1 MNEINNYI
9 ETHKKRFLEELFEL
23 IRIPSVSS
31 LPVHKPDMYRAAE
44 KWKEI
49 LLAAGADKA
58 ELLETAGNPV
68 IYGEKIVNPEA
79 PTVMVYAHMDVMP
92 ADPFELWNTD
102 PFEPVVKDGR
112 IWARGA
118 DDDKGQSFM
127 HAKAF
132 EYLVQSG
139 QLKCNVKFLIEGE
152 EEIGSPSLPEFCKKY
167 KEMLKADIILVSDT
181 SMIAPDVPSITT
193 GLRGLAYWQVEV
205 TGPNVDLHSGLFGG
219 AVANPINMLSKMIAQ
234 TMGEDGKILIPGFYD
249 DVVEVSKKERELMAR
264 APFSLEA
271 YKQSLHIEEVSGE
284 KGYTTN
290 ERTGIRPSFDV
301 CGIWGGY
308 TGEGAK
314 TVLPS
319 KAYAK
324 ISTRLVPN
332 QDHKKIEKLFVRYF
346 ESIAPKSVKVKV
358 EYLHGGPSYVCPI
371 DFPAYRAAEKA
382 YKEVY
387 GKEPVPVRSG
397 GSIPIIATFEEVL
410 GIKSVLMGFGLGSDA
425 IHSPNE
431 NFPLEQFFN
440 GIRTIPLFYRYFA
453 EEMKKINEPD
463 RVPAV

>member
-1 MNEINNYI
+1 MNEINKYVKTN
-9 ETHKKRFLEELFEL
+9 KKRFLDELFEL
-23 IRIPSVSS
+23 IRIPSISS
-31 LPVHKPDMYRAAE
+31 LPEHKEDMYRAAE

-49 LLAAGADKA
+49 LLAAGADRA
-58 ELLETAGNPV
+58 EVMETEGNPV
-68 IYGEKIVNPEA
+68 TYGEKIIDPKA
-79 PTVMVYAHMDVMP
+79 PTVMVYAHTDVMP
-92 ADPFELWNTD
+92 VDPIEKWKTD
-102 PFEPVVKDGR
+102 PFEPIVKDGK

-132 EYLVQSG
+132 EYLVKSG
-139 QLKCNVKFLIEGE
+139 KLECNVKFLIEGE
-152 EEIGSPSLPEFCKKY
+152 EEIGSPNLPKFCKKH
-167 KEMLKADIILVSDT
+167 KKMLQADIILVSDT

-219 AVANPINMLSKMIAQ
+219 AVANPINVLAKMIAQ
-234 TMGEDGKILIPGFYD
+234 TMDDDGRILIPGFYD
-249 DVVEVSKKERELMAR
+249 DVVEVSEKERKKMAK
-264 APFSLEA
+264 APFSLKD
-271 YKQSLHIEEVSGE
+271 YKKSLEVKEVFGE

-290 ERTGIRPSFDV
+290 ERTGIRPTFDV

-332 QDHKKIEKLFVRYF
+332 QDHNKIAKMFVDYF

-371 DFPAYRAAEKA
+371 DLPAYKAAEKA
-382 YKEVY
+382 FKDVY
-387 GKEPVPVRSG
+387 GKDPVPVRSG

-431 NFPLEQFFN
+431 NFPLEQFYN
-440 GIRTIPLFYRYFA
+440 GIRTIPLFYKYFA
-453 EEMKKINEPD
+453 EEMKK
-463 RVPAV
+463 

>member
-1 MNEINNYI
+1 MNEINNYV
-9 ETHKKRFLEELFEL
+9 ETHEKRFLEELFEL
-23 IRIPSVSS
+23 IRIPSISS
-31 LPVHKPDMYRAAE
+31 LPAHKPDMYRAAE

-58 ELLETAGNPV
+58 EVMETAGNPV
-68 IYGEKIVNPEA
+68 TYGEKIVNPEA

-92 ADPFELWNTD
+92 VDPVELWNTN
-102 PFEPVVKDGR
+102 PFEPVVKDGK

-139 QLKCNVKFLIEGE
+139 KLECNVKFLIEGE
-152 EEIGSPSLPEFCKKY
+152 EEVGSPSLPEFCKKH
-167 KEMLKADIILVSDT
+167 KEMLQADIILVSDT

-219 AVANPINMLSKMIAQ
+219 AVANPINVLSKMIAQ
-234 TMGEDGKILIPGFYD
+234 TIDEDGRILIPGFYD
-249 DVVEVSKKERELMAR
+249 DVVEVSEKERELMAK
-264 APFSLEA
+264 APFSLQA
-271 YKQSLHIEEVSGE
+271 YKQSLNIEEVSGE

-290 ERTGIRPSFDV
+290 ERTGIRPTFDV

-332 QDHKKIEKLFVRYF
+332 QDHKKIEKIFVDYF
-346 ESIAPKSVKVKV
+346 ESIAPKSVKVKA

-371 DFPAYRAAEKA
+371 DLPAYKAAEKA
-382 YKEVY
+382 YKDVY

-440 GIRTIPLFYRYFA
+440 GIRTIPLFYKYFA
-453 EEMKKINEPD
+453 EEMKK
-463 RVPAV
+463 

>member
-1 MNEINNYI
+1 MKKINDYVK
-9 ETHKKRFLEELFEL
+9 THENRFLEELFEL
-23 IRIPSVSS
+23 IRIPSISS
-31 LPVHKPDMYRAAE
+31 LPEHKPDMYKAAE

-58 ELLETAGNPV
+58 VIMETEGNPV
-68 IYGEKIVNPEA
+68 TYGEKIIDPNA

-92 ADPFELWNTD
+92 VDPINLWNSE
-102 PFEPVVKDGR
+102 PFEPIIKDGK

-139 QLKCNVKFLIEGE
+139 DLQCNVKFLIEGE
-152 EEIGSPSLPEFCKKY
+152 EEVGSPNLPKFCEEN
-167 KEMLKADIILVSDT
+167 KELLKADIILVSDT

-219 AVANPINMLSKMIAQ
+219 AVANPINALSKMIAQ
-234 TMGEDGKILIPGFYD
+234 TMDDNGKILIPGFYD
-249 DVVEVSKKERELMAR
+249 DIVEVSDTEREMMDK
-264 APFSLEA
+264 APFS
-271 YKQSLHIEEVSGE
+271 IEEYKKSIDVEELFGE

-290 ERTGIRPSFDV
+290 ERTGIRPTFDV

-332 QDHKKIEKLFVRYF
+332 QDHNKIADMFVKYF
-346 ESIAPKSVKVKV
+346 EEIAPKSVKVKV

-371 DFPAYRAAEKA
+371 DLPAYRAAEKA
-382 YKEVY
+382 FTDVY

-397 GSIPIIATFEEVL
+397 GSIPIIATFEEIL
-410 GIKSVLMGFGLGSDA
+410 GTKSILMGFGLGSDA

-431 NFPLEQFFN
+431 NFPLEQFYN
-440 GIRTIPLFYRYFA
+440 GIRTIPLFYKYFA
-453 EEMKKINEPD
+453 EEFKE
-463 RVPAV
+463 

>member
-1 MNEINNYI
+1 MNEIDKYVKSNEN
-9 ETHKKRFLEELFEL
+9 RFLDELFEL
-23 IRIPSVSS
+23 IRIPSISS
-31 LPVHKPDMYRAAE
+31 LPEHKDDMYRAAE

-49 LLAAGADKA
+49 LLAAGSDRA
-58 ELLETAGNPV
+58 EVMETDGNPV
-68 IYGEKIVNPEA
+68 TFGEKITDPKA

-92 ADPFELWNTD
+92 VDPIEKWNSN
-102 PFEPVVKDGR
+102 PFEPVVKDGK

-127 HAKAF
+127 HVKAF
-132 EYLVQSG
+132 EYLVKSG
-139 QLKCNVKFLIEGE
+139 KLDCNVKFLIEGE
-152 EEIGSPSLPEFCKKY
+152 EEIGSPNLPKFCKKH
-167 KEMLKADIILVSDT
+167 KKMLEADIILVSDT

-205 TGPNVDLHSGLFGG
+205 TGPNVDLHSGIFGG
-219 AVANPINMLSKMIAQ
+219 AVANPINVLSKMIAQ
-234 TMGEDGKILIPGFYD
+234 TTDDNGKILIPGFYD
-249 DVVEVSKKERELMAR
+249 DVVEVSDIERAKMAK
-264 APFSLEA
+264 APFSLND
-271 YKQSLHIEEVSGE
+271 YKTSLDVEEVFGE

-319 KAYAK
+319 RAYTK

-332 QDHKKIEKLFVRYF
+332 QSHEKIAEIFVDYF

-371 DFPAYRAAEKA
+371 DLPAYRAAEKA
-382 YKEVY
+382 FQDVY
-387 GKEPVPVRSG
+387 GKEPIPVRSG

-410 GIKSVLMGFGLGSDA
+410 GIKSILMGFGLGSDA

-431 NFPLEQFFN
+431 NFPLEQFYN
-440 GIRTIPLFYRYFA
+440 GIRTLPLFYKYFSV
-453 EEMKKINEPD
+453 EMKK
-463 RVPAV
+463 